1 VTRLTPLLKKSRAPP
16 CFSGDRV
23 SLRFLTRMEL
33 RDGQDQREAVRWK
46 FTPRPPSGVR
56 PTPGIRALMS
66 LGASTAMRAA
76 RPRLARATSP
86 CLGQVDNL
94 ALL

>member
-1 VTRLTPLLKKSRAPP
+1 MTRLTPLLKKSRAPP

-66 LGASTAMRAA
+66 LAAPAPRCEPRAVA
-76 RPRLARATSP
+76 
-86 CLGQVDNL
+86 
-94 ALL
+94 